1 MYTSQTCLFCDSDNN
16 LNYLFSS
23 KDFNRSISEVDFN
36 YFECKTCNHIFLK
49 DIPKDLEKY

>member
-36 YFECKTCNHIFLK
+36 YFECKTCNHIF
-49 DIPKDLEKY
+49 